1 MDVKMG
7 QKTWVDGRTNHS
19 VIEKSDGVKQ
29 NSATDLQKLGGQEIG
44 DLLNQVA
51 DPNYVDPKK
60 MVRAVGNDKLDKD
73 AFMKLMMAQMKN
85 QDPTNPLK
93 SHEMAAQLAQFTSLE
108 QLQNMNTT
116 LGEIQKGQKPAE
128 NFQML
133 NLIGKT
139 VDGDSAKLSR
149 LRGDKTHDFNFTLPD
164 DAKDITIQVRNEL
177 GETVRKVELHN
188 MKKGDNR
195 WIWNGKNESG
205 ANATTGEYNF
215 VIEAKASNG
224 KKLAVKTDFKG
235 MISGVSYTAE
245 GPILMVGNQ
254 TIKMKD
260 IRRIADPSL
269 NQKDQKSEIKIP
281 QDLKTQQPALDNDD
295 KGAEE
300 PKAGVS
306 GIMENIAMSGG
317 MMEKL
322 KRETDAIAQPANPEM
337 KPALK
342 PETKASPK
350 DSPSA
355 NI

>member
-1 MDVKMG
+1 MSVMNTKLG
-7 QKTWVDGRTNHS
+7 QKTWVDNRTNDI
-19 VIEKSDGVKQ
+19 IEKTDGLKT
-29 NSATDLQKLGGQEIG
+29 NSPTDLQKLGDKDIG

-60 MVRAVGNDKLDKD
+60 MVRAVGSDKLDKD
-73 AFMKLMMAQMKN
+73 AFMKLMLAQLKN

-116 LGEIQKGQKPAE
+116 LSEMHKAQKPAE

-133 NLIGKT
+133 NLIGKS

-149 LRGDKTHDFNFTLPD
+149 LRGDKSHDFNFTLPD
-164 DAKDITIQVRNEL
+164 NAKDIAIKVRNEA
-177 GETVRKVELHN
+177 GEYIRKVDLHDL
-188 MKKGDNR
+188 KSGDNK
-195 WIWNGKNESG
+195 WTWNGKNDSG
-205 ANATTGEYNF
+205 ATAPVGEYYF

-235 MISGVSYTAE
+235 VISGISYSAE

-254 TIKMKD
+254 TVKMKD
-260 IRRIADPSL
+260 IRRIVDPSL
-269 NQKDQKSEIKIP
+269 NQKDQKTNLNLP
-281 QDLKTQQPALDNDD
+281 QDLKTQQPALENDE

-300 PKAGVS
+300 SEAKVS
-306 GIMENIAMSGG
+306 NVLENVAMTSG

-322 KRETDAIAQPANPEM
+322 KRETDALAQKAE
-337 KPALK
+337 LK
-342 PETKASPK
+342 PDTKPIIQPEAK
-350 DSPSA
+350 EKW
-355 NI
+355 N